1 MDQVEFLRDLL
12 LIFGW
17 SAVVV
22 FVFDK
27 IKIPAI
33 VGFLVSGVA
42 LGPHGLSLVQ
52 DQSTVETLA
61 EIGVVLLLFTVG
73 LEFSMTKMYRM
84 KKMVLV
90 GGFVQVGLTVLA
102 VAGVAY
108 FALGDAEKAVF
119 IGFLVALS
127 STAVVLKVL
136 TDHAEVNTQQGQ
148 NITGILIFQDLCA
161 VPMML
166 LIPFLAGNDAAAP
179 TLLPLVFKAAL
190 LVAAV
195 LAAARWVVPHLLFH
209 TLSTR
214 NRELFIMVILLMC
227 LGTAYLTFEAGLS
240 LALGAFLAG
249 MMISDSEYSHQVVAE
264 ILPFRDILNAL
275 FFVSIGMLLD
285 VHYAFDHLPFVLAV
299 TAGIILIKIPAAALP
314 GALLGQPLRFSIV
327 TGLALAQIGEFS
339 FVLAKSGIGAGI
351 DMGSFYQAFLAAAV
365 VTMAATPFIMAVAPR
380 VAAAILRYLP
390 RRREPRV
397 TESGRSYGPIR
408 DHVIVVGFGLNGQHL
423 VHVLRASG
431 VRYNILELNPATVR
445 EQMKLGEPIH
455 FGDATH
461 DHVLKHVSLDKAR
474 VLVVA
479 ISDAA
484 VERRVVSAARRLNP
498 RLHIIVRT
506 RYVREIEPLTALGA
520 NEVIPEEFE
529 TSIEIFSH
537 VLQVYN
543 VPFNIIMEH
552 VNTVREGK
560 YQMLRSMPAKT
571 GWDNPL
577 GGLLANKMG
586 MQTVDIPAGAKVAG
600 KKLSEVNLRALT
612 GATVLA
618 VQRQRGLNTNPAAD
632 FALLERDIVYIVGNP
647 VQLKS
652 AAKQLKEPA
661 ASPAS
666 GE

>member
-1 MDQVEFLRDLL
+1 MEQLEFFRDLL

-17 SAVVV
+17 SALVV

-27 IKIPAI
+27 LRIPAI

-52 DQSTVETLA
+52 NQTTVEILA

-90 GGFVQVGLTVLA
+90 GGTVQVGLTVLA

-108 FALGDAEKAVF
+108 LAIGDPAKAVF

-136 TDHAEVNTQQGQ
+136 TDRAEVNTQQGQ
-148 NITGILIFQDLCA
+148 SVTGILIFQDLCA

-166 LIPFLAGNDAAAP
+166 MIPFLAGNGAATP
-179 TLLPLVFKAAL
+179 SLLPLVFKAAL
-190 LVAAV
+190 VVAGV

-275 FFVSIGMLLD
+275 FFVSIGMLLNLRF
-285 VHYAFDHLPFVLAV
+285 AFDHLPFVLAV
-299 TAGIILIKIPAAALP
+299 TVGIILIKIPAAALP
-314 GALLGQPLRFSIV
+314 GVLLKQPLRFSIV
-327 TGLALAQIGEFS
+327 TSLALAQIGEFS
-339 FVLAKSGIGAGI
+339 FVLAKSGISAGI
-351 DMGSFYQAFLAAAV
+351 DMGPFYQAFLAAAV
-365 VTMAATPFIMAVAPR
+365 ITMAATPFMITASPR
-380 VAAAILRYLP
+380 IAAAILRHLP
-390 RRREPRV
+390 RQREKRA
-397 TESGRSYGPIR
+397 TESGNFYAPIR

-423 VHVLRASG
+423 VHVLRRSG
-431 VRYNILELNPATVR
+431 VPYNILELNPATVR

-461 DHVLKHVSLDKAR
+461 DHVLRHVGLEKAR

-484 VERRVVSAARRLNP
+484 VERRVVSVARRLNP

-520 NEVIPEEFE
+520 DEVIPEEFE

-552 VNTVREGK
+552 INTVRAGTYK
-560 YQMLRSMPAKT
+560 MLRSMPTAKG

-577 GGLLANKMG
+577 GGLLANQMA
-586 MQTVDIPAGAKVAG
+586 MQTVDIPAGAGVAG

-618 VQRQRGLNTNPAAD
+618 VQRQRGLHTNPAAD
-632 FALLERDIVYIVGNP
+632 FTLEERDIVYIVGNP
-647 VQLKS
+647 LQLKT
-652 AAKQLKEPA
+652 ATKRLKETA
-661 ASPAS
+661 APPSAQ
-666 GE
+666 

>member
-1 MDQVEFLRDLL
+1 MEQVEFLRDLL

-17 SAVVV
+17 SAAVV

-27 IKIPAI
+27 LKIPAI

-84 KKMVLV
+84 KKVVMV
-90 GGFVQVGLTVLA
+90 GGAVQTGLTVLA

-108 FALGDAEKAVF
+108 LSIGDAGKAVF

-136 TDHAEVNTQQGQ
+136 TDRAEVNTLQGQ

-166 LIPFLAGNDAAAP
+166 LIPFLAGNGATAP
-179 TLLPLVFKAAL
+179 ALLPLVLKAAL
-190 LVAAV
+190 VVAAV
-195 LAAARWVVPHLLFH
+195 LAASRWVVPHLLFH

-214 NRELFIMVILLMC
+214 SRELFIMVILLMC

-314 GALLGQPLRFSIV
+314 GALLGQPLRFSVI
-327 TGLALAQIGEFS
+327 TGLAVAQIGEFS
-339 FVLAKSGIGAGI
+339 FVLAKSGIKAGI
-351 DMGSFYQAFLAAAV
+351 DMGPFYQAFLAAAV
-365 VTMAATPFIMAVAPR
+365 ITMAATPFTMAGAPR
-380 VAAAILRYLP
+380 VAGAVLRYLP
-390 RRREPRV
+390 RRRDPQPAE
-397 TESGRSYGPIR
+397 TAEGYGPIR
-408 DHVIVVGFGLNGQHL
+408 DHVIVAGFGLNGRNL

-431 VRYNILELNPATVR
+431 VPYNILDLNPATVR
-445 EQMKLGEPIH
+445 EQIRLGEPIH
-455 FGDATH
+455 FGDATQ

-474 VLVVA
+474 VMVVA

-484 VERRVVSAARRLNP
+484 VERRVVSVARRLNP
-498 RLHIIVRT
+498 SLHIIVRT
-506 RYVREIEPLTALGA
+506 RYVREIEPLIALGA

-543 VPFNIIMEH
+543 VPFSAIMEH
-552 VNTVREGK
+552 INTVREGK
-560 YQMLRSMPAKT
+560 YQMLRSFPPKVE
-571 GWDNPL
+571 GVSPL
-577 GGLLANKMG
+577 GALLSNKMG
-586 MQTVDIPAGAKVAG
+586 MQTVEIPAGAMAAE
-600 KKLSEVNLRALT
+600 KKLSEVRLRSLT

-618 VQRQRGLNTNPAAD
+618 VQRSGGLHTNPPAD
-632 FALLERDIVYIVGNP
+632 FPLRERDIVYIVGDP
-647 VQLKS
+647 LQLKN
-652 AAKQLKEPA
+652 AAAQLKEA
-661 ASPAS
+661 AAPPAS

>member
-17 SAVVV
+17 SAIVV

-84 KKMVLV
+84 KKLVLV
-90 GGFVQVGLTVLA
+90 GGFVQVGLTVLV

-108 FALGDAEKAVF
+108 LAIHDTGKAVF

-148 NITGILIFQDLCA
+148 NITGILLFQDLCA

-166 LIPFLAGNDAAAP
+166 LIPFLAGNGAAAP
-179 TLLPLVFKAAL
+179 SLPPLVLKATL
-190 LVAAV
+190 LVAGV

-249 MMISDSEYSHQVVAE
+249 MMIADSEYSHQVVAE

-285 VHYAFDHLPFVLAV
+285 VRYAFDHLPFVLAV
-299 TAGIILIKIPAAALP
+299 TAGITLIKIPAAAVP
-314 GALLGQPLRFSIV
+314 GTLLGQPLRFSIV

-339 FVLAKSGIGAGI
+339 FVLAKSGIQAGI
-351 DMGSFYQAFLAAAV
+351 DMGPFYQSFLAAAV
-365 VTMAATPFIMAVAPR
+365 ITMAATPFMMAGAPR
-380 VAAAILRYLP
+380 VASAILRHMP
-390 RRREPRV
+390 RRREPRAN
-397 TESGRSYGPIR
+397 EFGEGYGPIR

-431 VRYNILELNPATVR
+431 VPYNILEINPATVR

-461 DHVLKHVSLDKAR
+461 DHVLKHVSLDLAR

-484 VERRVVSAARRLNP
+484 VERRVVSVARRLNP
-498 RLHIIVRT
+498 ALHIIVRT

-520 NEVIPEEFE
+520 DEVIPEEFE

-543 VPFNIIMEH
+543 VPFSAIMEH
-552 VNTVREGK
+552 INTVRGGK
-560 YQMLRSMPAKT
+560 YRMLRSMQPTAD
-571 GWDNPL
+571 GSPL
-577 GGLLANKMG
+577 GDLLSNKMG
-586 MQTVDIPAGAKVAG
+586 MQTVEIPAGATVAG
-600 KKLSEVNLRALT
+600 KNLSEVNLRALS

-618 VQRQRGLNTNPAAD
+618 VQRQGGLITNPAAN
-632 FALLERDIVYIVGNP
+632 FTLLERDIVYIVGDP
-647 VQLKS
+647 
-652 AAKQLKEPA
+652 KQLKNATAQLKEVA
-661 ASPAS
+661 ATPSA
-666 GE
+666 E

>member
-1 MDQVEFLRDLL
+1 MEQVEFLRDLL
-12 LIFGW
+12 LIFAW
-17 SAVVV
+17 SAIVV

-52 DQSTVETLA
+52 NQSTVETLA
-61 EIGVVLLLFTVG
+61 EIGVVLLMFTVG

-90 GGFVQVGLTVLA
+90 GGTVQVGLTVLA

-108 FALGDAEKAVF
+108 LALGDAGKAFF

-136 TDHAEVNTQQGQ
+136 TDGAQVNTQQGQ

-166 LIPFLAGNDAAAP
+166 LIPFLAGTGATTPA
-179 TLLPLVFKAAL
+179 LLPLVLKAAL
-190 LVAAV
+190 VVAAV
-195 LAAARWVVPHLLFH
+195 LVAARWVVPHLLFH
-209 TLSTR
+209 TLNTR

-249 MMISDSEYSHQVVAE
+249 MMIADSEYSHQVVSE

-285 VHYAFDHLPFVLAV
+285 VRYAFEHLPFVLMV
-299 TAGIILIKIPAAALP
+299 TAGIILIKLP
-314 GALLGQPLRFSIV
+314 GAGLPGLLLDQPLRFSVV

-339 FVLAKSGIGAGI
+339 FVLAKSGIDAGI
-351 DMGSFYQAFLAAAV
+351 DMGPFYQAFLAAAV
-365 VTMAATPFIMAVAPR
+365 ITMAATPFMMAGSPR
-380 VAAAILRYLP
+380 VAAAILRRLP
-390 RRREPRV
+390 RWREPRV
-397 TESGRSYGPIR
+397 TETGDAYGPIR
-408 DHVIVVGFGLNGQHL
+408 DHVIVVGFGLNGKHM

-431 VRYNILELNPATVR
+431 VPYNILEIDPATVR
-445 EQMKLGEPIH
+445 EQIKLGEPIH

-474 VLVVA
+474 VMVVA
-479 ISDAA
+479 ISDPA
-484 VERRVVSAARRLNP
+484 VERRVVSTARRLNP

-543 VPFNIIMEH
+543 VPSNIIMEH
-552 VNTVREGK
+552 IKTVREGK
-560 YQMLRSMPAKT
+560 YHMLRSMPVKK

-586 MQTVDIPAGAKVAG
+586 METVEVPPGAKVAG
-600 KKLSEVNLRALT
+600 KKLSELNLRALT

-618 VQRQRGLNTNPAAD
+618 VQRQRDLSTNPAAD

-647 VQLKS
+647 IQIKG
-652 AAKQLKEPA
+652 AAKQLKELA
-661 ASPAS
+661 APPS
-666 GE
+666 E